1 MSSTGDNPCHV
12 LPQATL
18 PHGDA
23 GQLHICVVSDPERQ
37 TAQIQRHSPNYVV
50 SLFTNIKAIK
60 K

>member
-37 TAQIQRHSPNYVV
+37 TAQIRRHSPNYVI